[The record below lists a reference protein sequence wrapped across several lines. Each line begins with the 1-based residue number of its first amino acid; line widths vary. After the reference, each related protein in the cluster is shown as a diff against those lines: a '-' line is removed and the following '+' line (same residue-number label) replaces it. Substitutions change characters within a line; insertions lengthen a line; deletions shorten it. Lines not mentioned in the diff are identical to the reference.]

1 MFGGSLFCFIL
12 ITFQKSKFPQDEG
25 GEDGVSHSGGGGGGG
40 VCGGGQ
46 QQDEGEAQDDS
57 NSLNKWG
64 CSLVI
69 FSNNFKTSRH

>member
-1 MFGGSLFCFIL
+1 MFCFIL

-25 GEDGVSHSGGGGGGG
+25 GEDGVSYSRGGGGGG

-57 NSLNKWG
+57 NSLNK
-64 CSLVI
+64 
-69 FSNNFKTSRH
+69 